1 MREIDV
7 DEAASALESTDFNFL
22 RRSAELTLS
31 MSGAKWRLAERAPET
46 LTFRAVAPSG
56 ALLPD
61 AMMLTLSDVD
71 RITWDRLPRQQS
83 RSQIRFQLHSGE
95 LWTFSGHVVRIR
107 SR

>member
-1 MREIDV
+1 VQEIDV
-7 DEAASALESTDFNFL
+7 DQAARALESTNFNFL

-56 ALLPD
+56 TLLPD
-61 AMMLTLSDVD
+61 AMTLSLKDVE

-83 RSQIRFQLHSGE
+83 RSQIRFHLRSGE
-95 LWTFSGHVVRIR
+95 LWTFSGHVADEFTP
-107 SR
+107 